1 MEWVETTGETV
12 DAAKDL
18 ALDQLG
24 VDEQEAEFDVMEDAE
39 VGWFGRMKSPARVR
53 ARIRPRAPRP
63 KVDGRDRRKSSG
75 GGSRG
80 GRGRGGGKG
89 RGGGSRGGG
98 SGDGGSRGGGNAK
111 QDRSGESEKA
121 SARGNDGK
129 SEGKQQAKQERTK
142 RPAASASTRPEKT
155 EKPMTD
161 LTIEEQA
168 TAATTFLEEL
178 ASSFGLTASASW
190 EEIED
195 DVIEVQLEG
204 EQLGSL
210 IGPEGRTLFA
220 VQELARTAL
229 QRAAGNVR
237 TARLRLDIG
246 GYREKRQVA
255 LERFVKQVAERVREE
270 NIEQALEPMGS
281 ADRKIVHDTV
291 GELDGV
297 ETISE
302 GEEPRRRVVIVPA

>member
-1 MEWVETTGETV
+1 
-12 DAAKDL
+12 
-18 ALDQLG
+18 
-24 VDEQEAEFDVMEDAE
+24 
-39 VGWFGRMKSPARVR
+39 
-53 ARIRPRAPRP
+53 
-63 KVDGRDRRKSSG
+63 
-75 GGSRG
+75 
-80 GRGRGGGKG
+80 
-89 RGGGSRGGG
+89 
-98 SGDGGSRGGGNAK
+98 
-111 QDRSGESEKA
+111 
-121 SARGNDGK
+121 
-129 SEGKQQAKQERTK
+129 
-142 RPAASASTRPEKT
+142 
-155 EKPMTD
+155 MTD